1 MNLLLDTYTIV
12 GIVQQSFYLNKY
24 SFKTFFEAT
33 FLPSHLLLDKS
44 KKTYIACFQGIKDY
58 MSEKDMPKTFAA
70 EYCMAD
76 WEKAL
81 RDALEQ
87 VFGKGGGSGI
97 EIKGCHFHFAKCL
110 FKRVI
115 KAGLKNYYSNSKKAR
130 KHRLENSSNEKS
142 KETGEEFATFLR
154 AAIGTVPKMPTK
166 Y

>member
-1 MNLLLDTYTIV
+1 
-12 GIVQQSFYLNKY
+12 
-24 SFKTFFEAT
+24 
-33 FLPSHLLLDKS
+33 
-44 KKTYIACFQGIKDY
+44 
-58 MSEKDMPKTFAA
+58 MSEQGMPKTFAA

-130 KHRLENSSNEKS
+130 KRRLENSTTPTEKS
-142 KETGEEFATFLR
+142 KETGEEFATFIR

-166 Y
+166 